1 MQRDPCN
8 RKVVS
13 LPLWL
18 GIDGT
23 MINQEIFQRTNT
35 DMQ

>member
-13 LPLWL
+13 FPPFGWELMGL
-18 GIDGT
+18 
-23 MINQEIFQRTNT
+23 INQEIFQRANT
-35 DMQ
+35 DTQ